1 MPLVPGFFFGRNGKS
16 REYYGRVIVC
26 SEQGFLS
33 LAELFFFFFKI
44 FSWKI
49 IALQYCAASA
59 TSTWISHSNTHIPSL
74 STSLPSP
81 RPLACTRALGWAPC
95 VTQQMPT
102 GYLFHICYCICFH
115 STLSIH
121 PTLSFPLCVH
131 KSASLWLPCKV
142 HQYHLS
148 RFHTLNLS
156 FLKISQQSH

>member
-74 STSLPSP
+74 STSLPFP
-81 RPLACTRALGWAPC
+81 RPLACHRALGWAPC

-102 GYLFHICYCICFH
+102 GYLFHICC
-115 STLSIH
+115 
-121 PTLSFPLCVH
+121 
-131 KSASLWLPCKV
+131 SASCSECKNFRFWV
-142 HQYHLS
+142 LS
-148 RFHTLNLS
+148 CMSNILNF
-156 FLKISQQSH
+156 FLIEE

>member
-74 STSLPSP
+74 STSLPFP
-81 RPLACTRALGWAPC
+81 RPLACHRALGWAPC

-115 STLSIH
+115 STLSIR
-121 PTLSFPLCVH
+121 PTLSLPHRTNLHVCLLSLCLH
-131 KSASLWLPCKV
+131 CCPAN
-142 HQYHLS
+142 
-148 RFHTLNLS
+148 RFIGTI
-156 FLKISQQSH
+156 FLDFIYIYIC